1 MYTNDLDAL
10 AHDLYEIHLY
20 EKIRS
25 ENPHLTPAL
34 VAMKVIGT
42 LNLGSEVSQ

>member
-1 MYTNDLDAL
+1 MTNDIDAM

-25 ENPHLTPAL
+25 ENPNYTPAE

-42 LNLGSEVSQ
+42 LNLFNES